1 MDTAFYEL
9 LLSRTKVP
17 ERVAIRMYDNKY
29 PFIAS
34 LENMND
40 TWDWF
45 HVNNKALE
53 SFLDEHGLSW
63 CYLFETA
70 PQKTPCI
77 YMFFGE
83 GLSKEIMEEAM
94 CEEINALEEGR
105 HFYFEDD
112 SFSSIDVDQYDNSI
126 SELEKELT
134 RKASDVFRVY
144 QP

>member
-9 LLSRTKVP
+9 LLSRTEVP
-17 ERVAIRMYDNKY
+17 ERVTIRMFDNKY
-29 PFIAS
+29 PFVTS
-34 LENMND
+34 LENVND

-45 HVNNKALE
+45 HVNSGTLE
-53 SFLDEHGLSW
+53 SFLQEHGLSW

-70 PQKTPCI
+70 PKKTPCI
-77 YMFFGE
+77 YMFFGK
-83 GLSKEIMEEAM
+83 GVSKELMEEAM

-126 SELEKELT
+126 TELEKELI
-134 RKASDVFRVY
+134 RKAGDVFRVY